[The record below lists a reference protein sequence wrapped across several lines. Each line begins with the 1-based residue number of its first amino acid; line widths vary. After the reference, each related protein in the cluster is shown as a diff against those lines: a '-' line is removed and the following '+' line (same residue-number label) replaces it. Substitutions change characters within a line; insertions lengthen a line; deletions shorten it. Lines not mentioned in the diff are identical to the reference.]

1 MDFYTKLLS
10 SEATV
15 SYEFFPP
22 RHPEAV
28 ATLEAALSDALS
40 IGLDFV
46 SVTYG
51 AGGSTRSLTSEL
63 VKRVQRELNISA
75 MAHLT
80 CVGHSRDELRT
91 LLSDFDSAGISA
103 IMALRGDPPKGSAT
117 FQPHPE
123 GFEHADQ
130 LIDFIAQEYPR
141 FKIGCATYPEGHPES
156 ESLQKEAQILKLK
169 ERRGAHFAIT
179 QLFFDNRDFF
189 RFRELAREAG
199 VTIPIIPGIMPVSS
213 VAQLER
219 SCKLSNCSLPPR
231 LAALMESGEDVAEAG
246 FEFTLQ
252 QCQELLEAAVP
263 GIHLYTL
270 NHSHTSR
277 RLVEALRLSGHLRS

>member
-189 RFRELAREAG
+189 EFREFLCKAG
-199 VTIPIIPGIMPVSS
+199 VTVPVVPGVVSIASAAQIKKFTTLCGATIPP
-213 VAQLER
+213 
-219 SCKLSNCSLPPR
+219 
-231 LAALMESGEDVAEAG
+231 ALMASLDKYADDDAACAEFGIEYA
-246 FEFTLQ
+246 TR
-252 QCQELLEAAVP
+252 QCRELLRAGAP
-263 GIHLYTL
+263 GIHFYTL
-270 NHSHTSR
+270 NK
-277 RLVEALRLSGHLRS
+277 ARSTCA